1 MRGGGKKKKPIAATA
16 LDKSFTTRSLSS
28 PILGSVKER
37 ELRMAYIDKG
47 TDRVGVLCDI
57 GIGDRGRWEKR
68 LDEDN
73 IKNKYRTMT

>member
-1 MRGGGKKKKPIAATA
+1 MRGGKKKKKPIAATA

-57 GIGDRGRWEKR
+57 GIGDRGR
-68 LDEDN
+68 
-73 IKNKYRTMT
+73 